1 MKSTMFMGI
10 LAVSMIVGSARA
22 DSYHEAIDG
31 LMRASYRH
39 MELTYVCREITGL
52 SRYRNAFVAAQ
63 NAIRATGMPTDIAM
77 STAVKMVSNIEAA
90 PAAPDPGFSDCT
102 IGVTRTKQE
111 LLDWGAKF
119 RRSQR

>member
-1 MKSTMFMGI
+1 MLVAVAIQTTFYHPSKRSTPATI
-10 LAVSMIVGSARA
+10 PNHPE
-22 DSYHEAIDG
+22 DEAPSRIP
-31 LMRASYRH
+31 H
-39 MELTYVCREITGL
+39 LTYVCREITGL